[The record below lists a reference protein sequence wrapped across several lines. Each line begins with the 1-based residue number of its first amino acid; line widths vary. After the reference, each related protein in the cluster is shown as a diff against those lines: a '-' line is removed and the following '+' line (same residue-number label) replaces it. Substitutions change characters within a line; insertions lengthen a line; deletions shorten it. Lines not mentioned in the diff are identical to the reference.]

1 MIHVGLLRFI
11 AMRQTQVLPMLLIL
25 LIFTVLAFAYVSQ
38 DASLQPIGQCS
49 AATNVH
55 HLHPCHV
62 PNQYLV
68 SCLHH
73 KIGHK

>member
-1 MIHVGLLRFI
+1 MINLTGNKYHL
-11 AMRQTQVLPMLLIL
+11 LLILLVL

-38 DASLQPIGQCS
+38 DASLQPIEQCS

-62 PNQYLV
+62 PNQYQV
-68 SCLHH
+68 SCLRH

>member
-1 MIHVGLLRFI
+1 
-11 AMRQTQVLPMLLIL
+11 MRITHITHLTRI
-25 LIFTVLAFAYVSQ
+25 TVLAFACALL
-38 DASLQPIGQCS
+38 DASLQPIEQCS

-62 PNQYLV
+62 PNQYQV
-68 SCLHH
+68 SCLRH